1 MRILLHFT
9 QVFIG
14 QCQLR
19 VVEQDNKSSP
29 VILTCESFHKGGY
42 LVLFAF
48 STITCFIR
56 ILDSG
61 YILTNVLL
69 TRNCYIHP
77 PIFMQEK
84 LKMFFMVEIIGM
96 MVLNPDYI
104 GPHTF
109 MLCAILKLLLKCT
122 CFNVYYS

>member
-1 MRILLHFT
+1 
-9 QVFIG
+9 
-14 QCQLR
+14 
-19 VVEQDNKSSP
+19 
-29 VILTCESFHKGGY
+29 
-42 LVLFAF
+42 
-48 STITCFIR
+48 
-56 ILDSG
+56 
-61 YILTNVLL
+61 
-69 TRNCYIHP
+69 
-77 PIFMQEK
+77 MQEK